1 VQKLNGK
8 KRVGQVNNTCT
19 NFMEW
24 SVPKGTIIPGEFSQG
39 NNSLRRYF
47 WIQKVMEI
55 DSLEKWKIRILY
67 LELNTTYEQHN
78 TNRWYYCV
86 RFVLEFLF
94 SKNSKGGDY

>member
-24 SVPKGTIIPGEFSQG
+24 SVPKGTIIPGECSQG

-47 WIQKVMEI
+47 WIQKVMKIEFVGEMKK
-55 DSLEKWKIRILY
+55 LESY
-67 LELNTTYEQHN
+67 T
-78 TNRWYYCV
+78 
-86 RFVLEFLF
+86 
-94 SKNSKGGDY
+94 